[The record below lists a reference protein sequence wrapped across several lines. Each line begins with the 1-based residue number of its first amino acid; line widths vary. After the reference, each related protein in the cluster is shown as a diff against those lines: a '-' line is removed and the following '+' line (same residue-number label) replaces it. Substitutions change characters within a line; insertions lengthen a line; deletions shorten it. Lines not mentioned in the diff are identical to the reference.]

1 MGEMEVPDGS
11 REHHD
16 VARGLVVPED
26 ELPRHLTLFEL
37 DELEELD
44 DPPPP
49 PPPPPLDEEELELL
63 ELEPPPPPPE
73 DDEEEEEPEELDEEL
88 DDPAELELDEAG
100 ALELELGELDE
111 DPLDVSGPA
120 GFASSQATEPSP
132 TASVPPVS
140 NFRNSRRSSRRW
152 SALPSRM
159 ALSFC
164 GMVLPGVSAR
174 RGAPVTSPRYF
185 LGQYRLAMTRVTES
199 YGSVRRAARND
210 SRK

>member
-49 PPPPPLDEEELELL
+49 PPPPRDEEELELL
-63 ELEPPPPPPE
+63 ELEPPPLDEEDDDE
-73 DDEEEEEPEELDEEL
+73 DDEAADELDDDELDE
-88 DDPAELELDEAG
+88 PA
-100 ALELELGELDE
+100 ALELEEAVLEPEPGAAVEELA
-111 DPLDVSGPA
+111 VSGPA
-120 GFASSQATEPSP
+120 GFASSHAADTSP

-140 NFRNSRRSSRRW
+140 NFRNSRRSSRRG
-152 SALPSRM
+152 SALPSRW
-159 ALSFC
+159 ALSLC
-164 GMVLPGVSAR
+164 GIRPPWGLGAA
-174 RGAPVTSPRYF
+174 RGARDVSSIVPR
-185 LGQYRLAMTRVTES
+185 AV
-199 YGSVRRAARND
+199 
-210 SRK
+210 